1 MDYEQK
7 YKEALERARELKNKL
22 EKSCSLATPT
32 GIESIFPELAESEDE
47 RIRKEVEKAA
57 KDWYKENYEG
67 ENPQGKAL
75 MISAYID
82 GAIAWLKK
90 QGEQKQ
96 DPCKNCKNVR
106 LNCQNFPCIKK
117 RADTDEWIEWLEK
130 QVEREQLT
138 AFAQHLNKRG
148 AFRDDLCMD
157 FEHEAQSFIEMQN
170 PKESLRITKT
180 GY

>member
-7 YKEALERARELKNKL
+7 YKEALERAKELKNKL

-32 GIESIFPELAESEDE
+32 GIESIFPELKESEDE

-82 GAIAWLKK
+82 GAIAWLEK
-90 QGEQKQ
+90 QGELMEKPTKEQLIDKT
-96 DPCKNCKNVR
+96 C
-106 LNCQNFPCIKK
+106 
-117 RADTDEWIEWLEK
+117 EWIKEHNGDYISI
-130 QVEREQLT
+130 VPYDHLT
-138 AFAQHLNKRG
+138 NDFY
-148 AFRDDLCMD
+148 DDLRKAMKG
-157 FEHEAQSFIEMQN
+157 E
-170 PKESLRITKT
+170 
-180 GY
+180 